1 MKHKIGKNHFK
12 TQRYSVYYHDKIVSV
27 CIVCKYRFRLNT
39 LSPTP
44 LVLLYFCLS
53 LPRGQ
58 SGAYRSNVDPF
69 ITILLSGRS
78 NEWGVEKMG
87 FGWYHWVSRWVAM
100 SGRLNGGLQGC
111 QSGKGFSRWPPLTE
125 GNRLAQVS
133 ILEVALN
140 VKWAAGDEAA
150 GPWGSLSWDEI
161 QQQRTLRKSQSNT
174 RLLHAIPGDQTWYV
188 TAVHAWLKSTQTR
201 TTRVWLNFSVCAPR
215 AKSRAP
221 LNDTKE
227 TSSSTDNTAFPSQ
240 LQEGR
245 WPIDKCYCATITNTT
260 QTRASVSQA
269 VPYGKTSTDS
279 QVSTDTEQSNKP
291 FGQFHQPVRNHTW
304 ANLPTI
310 LRTTA

>member
-1 MKHKIGKNHFK
+1 MNCLLSMKHKIGKNHFK

-111 QSGKGFSRWPPLTE
+111 QSGKGFSRWPPLTPAHWQKE
-125 GNRLAQVS
+125 TDWLKFQS
-133 ILEVALN
+133 W
-140 VKWAAGDEAA
+140 KW
-150 GPWGSLSWDEI
+150 PWMSSE
-161 QQQRTLRKSQSNT
+161 QQGM
-174 RLLHAIPGDQTWYV
+174 RLLGPGG
-188 TAVHAWLKSTQTR
+188 
-201 TTRVWLNFSVCAPR
+201 VWAEMRYN
-215 AKSRAP
+215 SREHWGNLSLTP
-221 LNDTKE
+221 GCYM
-227 TSSSTDNTAFPSQ
+227 Q
-240 LQEGR
+240 YQEIR
-245 WPIDKCYCATITNTT
+245 PDM
-260 QTRASVSQA
+260 
-269 VPYGKTSTDS
+269 
-279 QVSTDTEQSNKP
+279 
-291 FGQFHQPVRNHTW
+291 
-304 ANLPTI
+304 
-310 LRTTA
+310 